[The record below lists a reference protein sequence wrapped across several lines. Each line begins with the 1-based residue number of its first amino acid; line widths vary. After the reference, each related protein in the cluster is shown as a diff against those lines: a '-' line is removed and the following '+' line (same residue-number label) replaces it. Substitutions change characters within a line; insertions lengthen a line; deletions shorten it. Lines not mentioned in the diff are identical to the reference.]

1 MSIAR
6 LPLTRNTL
14 ALRLGV
20 IMAAVHREEI
30 SCRNGFRGTEMSR
43 LVKKQSTNIPYSNLV
58 V

>member
-43 LVKKQSTNIPYSNLV
+43 LAKN
-58 V
+58 